1 MGIAVEWAG
10 IAYNVL
16 IRGNASMS
24 ERLRRYAPAIAVIL
38 CAIAAVAGLRPQ
50 AVPAALALLSQWP
63 PGEEQF
69 PEKLKALR
77 PEVNTPK
84 DAPEFY
90 FTRLVYTENGWR
102 GRRTMPKPSPYTCPE
117 FGGSNFFPR
126 QGWGWATDYPGGDC
140 KFMGGVHRLTG
151 VRVHPNP
158 NVIAIMDPG
167 LFKYPYVYA
176 VEVGGMYLRDEEA
189 ARLRDYLLRGGFLHV
204 DDFWGGYQKEN
215 FEQQMKKVFPDRRM
229 EPVPLSHAVFHTFYD
244 LDAVMQ
250 VPNRGNACYG
260 ERTWEQPDDTEPVIY
275 GIADDTGRL
284 MVMVTYNSDLGDAW
298 EYMDWPC
305 YPEKYSGYAYRVGID
320 FMIYSMTH

>member
-1 MGIAVEWAG
+1 
-10 IAYNVL
+10 
-16 IRGNASMS
+16 MS

-117 FGGSNFFPR
+117 FGGSSFFPR

-158 NVIAIMDPG
+158 NVIAIMDPD

-176 VEVGGMYLRDEEA
+176 VEVGGMYLSDEEA

-215 FEQQMKKVFPDRRM
+215 FEQQIKKIFPDRRM
-229 EPVPLSHAVFHTFYD
+229 EPVPLSHAIFHTFYD

-260 ERTWEQPDDTEPVIY
+260 GRTWEQPDDTEPVIY
-275 GIADDTGRL
+275 GIADDAGRL
-284 MVMVTYNSDLGDAW
+284 MVMVTYNADLGDAW
-298 EYMDWPC
+298 EYMDLPC
-305 YPEKYSGYAYRVGID
+305 YPEKFSGAAYRMAMN
-320 FMIYSMTH
+320 FMIYALTH